1 MNEVMQ
7 EAGAPAASAAISPTL
22 RLEGVARRY
31 REGDGYL
38 EILRGVDGL
47 LWPHQ
52 AVALVA
58 PSGVGKSTLLHI
70 AGLLERPDGGEIV
83 IEGLPTSTL
92 SDSQRTA
99 LRRNRIGFVY
109 QFHHLLPEFTAAEN
123 VMTPQM
129 IAGLPPGEAR
139 RRALE
144 LLDYLGLAAR
154 ANHRPSEMSGGEQQR
169 VAIARAVANAPALLL
184 ADEPTGNL
192 DPETADRVF
201 AAMMSLVR
209 ATGLSALIATH
220 NLELAAR
227 MDRRVTL
234 RNGLLVEL
242 P

>member
-1 MNEVMQ
+1 MNE
-7 EAGAPAASAAISPTL
+7 AIRPTL
-22 RLEGVARRY
+22 RLTGVVRRY
-31 REGDGYL
+31 REGDGFL
-38 EILRGVDGL
+38 DILRGADAE

-52 AVALVA
+52 AAALVA
-58 PSGVGKSTLLHI
+58 PSGAGKSTLLHI
-70 AGLLERPDGGEIV
+70 AGLLERPDAGEV
-83 IEGLPTSTL
+83 EIEGQSTIGL
-92 SDSQRTA
+92 NDSQRTG
-99 LRRNRIGFVY
+99 LRRTRIGFVY

-129 IAGLPPGEAR
+129 IAGLSKAEAR
-139 RRALE
+139 RRALD

-192 DPETADRVF
+192 DPETADHVF
-201 AAMMSLVR
+201 AALMALVR

-227 MDRRVTL
+227 MDRRLTL
-234 RNGLLVEL
+234 RNGLLVETT
-242 P
+242 